1 MEILSVSM
9 TNIVEQSCR
18 PGGIY
23 SWSHTVA
30 IDWSNAFGCWKPR
43 LVETTA
49 ASGKLAIR
57 GRVVVEP
64 LLT

>member
-1 MEILSVSM
+1 MEVLSVSM

-30 IDWSNAFGCWKPR
+30 IDWSNAFGASSHN
-43 LVETTA
+43 LV
-49 ASGKLAIR
+49 R
-57 GRVVVEP
+57 
-64 LLT
+64 